1 MSLLHGCTHYNK
13 KLFLTLFWIIG
24 LPRRRKK
31 LSQELETKMGSK
43 TTYTKLVPNRKICQ
57 IKTLKK
63 EISELWR

>member
-1 MSLLHGCTHYNK
+1 MAAHITIK

-43 TTYTKLVPNRKICQ
+43 TTYTKSVPNRKICQ

-63 EISELWR
+63 EKSELWR